1 MKNTKKKKKEVN
13 NMRADTLMRKYR
25 KLSFQMFIENGK
37 KANRDYEL
45 IDKCNSQMLEIE
57 EQLKGHRIY
66 LH

>member
-1 MKNTKKKKKEVN
+1 
-13 NMRADTLMRKYR
+13 MRADTLMRKYR
-25 KLSFQMFIENGK
+25 KLSFQMFIATNEK

-45 IDKCNSQMLEIE
+45 IDKCNSQMQEIE